1 MACSQFIPQLRIGYL
16 YTYWF
21 PLGFVLSVTIIREAI
36 DDIRRWQR
44 DRQVNSEKY
53 SKLTDRG
60 RVLMA
65 SSQLKVGDVI
75 EVGKG
80 VRAPADLVLLRT
92 TETTG
97 ACFIRTD
104 QLDGETDWKLR
115 LAVASSQRKESD
127 EMLLES
133 QSSVYAEKP
142 QKDIHSFI
150 GKYSHPD
157 GEESLS
163 IENTIWCGAVVAS
176 GTATGVIVY
185 TGPECRAAMNNSTPR
200 SKVGLIDW
208 ELNQLTKV
216 LFLATVVLSVILVVL
231 KGFDGPWYIYIFR
244 FILLFSYLVPISLRV
259 NLDMGKIFYSW
270 AIGRD
275 KEIPGTQ
282 ARSTT
287 IPEEL
292 GRINYLMSDKTGTL
306 TMNQMIFKKLHLGTV
321 AYSDETF
328 DEVVSAV
335 AAEYRE
341 GKRVSNSKSRNKVTE
356 AVLALALCHNVTP
369 VYEDEEG
376 EDAGESD
383 IPEADQAVQ
392 SGKVTY
398 QASSPD
404 EVALVEWAGV
414 AGLKLAARTLTEL
427 TLTAPQGTTLGYDI
441 LQVFPFTSESK
452 RMGIIV
458 RDKNT
463 GEILFYMKGADV
475 VMATIVQYNDWLIEE
490 VDNMAR
496 EGLRTLVVAK
506 KILTE
511 DQYTDFEQRY
521 QAAKLSVVNRSA
533 QVAAVVESLQRDMKL
548 LCVTGV
554 EDRLQDNVR
563 QTLESLRNA
572 GVKVWMLTGDK
583 LETATCIA
591 KSSKLVSKTQ
601 DIHVFKN
608 VSNRSEAHHELVAF
622 RKKQDT
628 ALVIRG
634 DSLEVCL
641 EYYEHELMELVA
653 AAPAVVCCR
662 CSPEQKAAVVRLIE
676 RHTGK
681 VAAAVGDGGN
691 DVSMIQAAS
700 VGIGIVGK
708 EGMQASLASD
718 FSMTKFS
725 HIARLLL
732 VHGRNSYKRSAS
744 LSQFVIHRGLI
755 ITTMQAVF
763 SAVFYFSS
771 VSLYP
776 GALMVGYATLF
787 TQLPVFSLVLDR
799 DVQGKTAMM
808 YPELYK
814 ELTKGRSLSYKT
826 FFIWVLV
833 SIYQGG
839 VIMFGALLL
848 FEEDFLHI
856 VAISFTALILTEL
869 TMVALTIRTWHPIM
883 LLAELASVGI
893 YFLSLIILKDFF
905 DSEFIQTWDFVWK
918 TLVITVVSCLP
929 LYLIKF
935 LRKRFSPPSYQK
947 LQ

>member
-1 MACSQFIPQLRIGYL
+1 MRHDAIKI
-16 YTYWF
+16 
-21 PLGFVLSVTIIREAI
+21 LSS
-36 DDIRRWQR
+36 RRWQR
-44 DRQVNSEKY
+44 DRQVNSEQY
-53 SKLTDRG
+53 SKLTERG
-60 RVLMA
+60 RVSVA
-65 SSQLKVGDVI
+65 SSQLRVGDVI

-92 TETTG
+92 TESSG

-115 LAVASSQRKESD
+115 LAVATTQNYSSD
-127 EMLLES
+127 EMLLET

-150 GKYSHPD
+150 GKFSCPD
-157 GEESLS
+157 TEESLS
-163 IENTIWCGAVVAS
+163 IENTVWCGAVVAS

-208 ELNQLTKV
+208 ELNNLTKV

-292 GRINYLMSDKTGTL
+292 GRVNYLMSDKTGTL
-306 TMNQMIFKKLHLGTV
+306 TMNMMIFKKLHLGNV
-321 AYSDETF
+321 AYSDDTF
-328 DEVVSAV
+328 DEVVSTV
-335 AAEYRE
+335 SAEYKDGR
-341 GKRVSNSKSRNKVTE
+341 RVKTQRHKATE

-369 VYEDEEG
+369 VYED
-376 EDAGESD
+376 DQESD
-383 IPEADQAVQ
+383 RPEEDQETRV
-392 SGKVTY
+392 SY

-404 EVALVEWAGV
+404 EVALVEWAGW
-414 AGLKLAARTLTEL
+414 AGLRLAARTLTEL

-458 RDKNT
+458 RDKSS

-475 VMATIVQYNDWLIEE
+475 VMSSIVQYNDWLMEE

-511 DQYTDFEQRY
+511 DQYADFEQRY
-521 QAAKLSVVNRSA
+521 QAAKLSVVNRAA

-563 QTLESLRNA
+563 QTLEMLRNA
-572 GVKVWMLTGDK
+572 GIKIWMLTGDK

-608 VSNRSEAHHELVAF
+608 VTNRGEAHHELNSF
-622 RKKQDT
+622 RRKQDT

-681 VAAAVGDGGN
+681 RAAAVGDGGN

-718 FSMTKFS
+718 FSMTQFS
-725 HIARLLL
+725 HIGRLLL

-744 LSQFVIHRGLI
+744 LSQFVIHRG
-755 ITTMQAVF
+755 MRV
-763 SAVFYFSS
+763 
-771 VSLYP
+771 
-776 GALMVGYATLF
+776 
-787 TQLPVFSLVLDR
+787 
-799 DVQGKTAMM
+799 
-808 YPELYK
+808 E
-814 ELTKGRSLSYKT
+814 
-826 FFIWVLV
+826 
-833 SIYQGG
+833 
-839 VIMFGALLL
+839 
-848 FEEDFLHI
+848 
-856 VAISFTALILTEL
+856 
-869 TMVALTIRTWHPIM
+869 
-883 LLAELASVGI
+883 
-893 YFLSLIILKDFF
+893 
-905 DSEFIQTWDFVWK
+905 
-918 TLVITVVSCLP
+918 
-929 LYLIKF
+929 
-935 LRKRFSPPSYQK
+935 
-947 LQ
+947 